1 MLDEVSMVGCRL
13 LSRLSATRAKHGNH
27 IYSNKKNTRIT
38 MLSATRAK
46 HGDPSI
52 LFVGIDVIYFADFVQ
67 FSPVKDT
74 PLFY

>member
-13 LSRLSATRAKHGNH
+13 LSR
-27 IYSNKKNTRIT
+27 
-38 MLSATRAK
+38 LSATRAK